1 MCTNNESLLKDV
13 RLLRDTPVLVLGYN
27 RPDKIAQLLRRLGE
41 LAPPVVI
48 YSVDGPR
55 AHIAG
60 DAQRVAEVQQLS
72 SRITWTDRVETRF
85 REKNVGLQTAVTE
98 SVNHAV
104 SQFGQVIVLEED
116 TLPGPHWLAYATS
129 MLDRHRDEREI
140 MHISGYNVVPPTQL
154 DGTPV
159 GSRLTRYPESI
170 AWATWDRAWQHF
182 DPTLDWGLNASVS
195 DLENV
200 VGTRAGALRWKQNF
214 HDANSGRISTWAY
227 RWISSMWSANGFV
240 LSPNSNLVTYK
251 GYDEGSNT
259 FLKAP
264 WDELDLFDGDIDA
277 LIENEPQL
285 DRAAD
290 AWVARRVFGE
300 TLFGIT
306 RGVAVSAV
314 LELRRRRRAKRQARV
329 T

>member
-1 MCTNNESLLKDV
+1 M
-13 RLLRDTPVLVLGYN
+13 RDTPVLVLGYN
-27 RPDKIAQLLRRLGE
+27 RPDKIAQLLRRLSE

-55 AHIAG
+55 AHIV
-60 DAQRVAEVQQLS
+60 DDERRVREVQKLS
-72 SRITWTDRVETRF
+72 SMITWTDRVETRF

-98 SVNHAV
+98 SVNDAV

-116 TLPGPHWLAYATS
+116 TLPGPHWLDYATT
-129 MLDRHRDEREI
+129 MLDRHRDEPEI
-140 MHISGYNVVPPTQL
+140 MHISGYNVVPPRHLAGPTS
-154 DGTPV
+154 

-170 AWATWDRAWQHF
+170 AWATWDRAWTHF

-214 HDANSGRISTWAY
+214 HDAHSGRISTWAY

-264 WDELDLFDGDIDA
+264 WDELELFDGD
-277 LIENEPQL
+277 L
-285 DRAAD
+285 DSLVEGEVELDSSGD

-300 TLFGIT
+300 TLPGVA
-306 RGVAVSAV
+306 RGVAISAV